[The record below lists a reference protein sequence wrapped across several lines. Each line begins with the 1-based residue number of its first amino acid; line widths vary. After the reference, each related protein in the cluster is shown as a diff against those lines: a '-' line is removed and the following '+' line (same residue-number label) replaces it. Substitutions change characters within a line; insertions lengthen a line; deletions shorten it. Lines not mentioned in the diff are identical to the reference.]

1 MNNPLETAT
10 HALNTSVQTM
20 MAQGQAFVQ
29 NLATTFFNGVQG
41 MSSSL
46 QRAQNT
52 MAGGVEAMMATFA
65 TQAAKPMLTVQQMAA
80 GVTQGAQQP
89 SGAYEQFA
97 TPQAA
102 VTEQL
107 GAAMQGAESP
117 IQHGGP
123 GGQWSGQ
130 DRAMSEAPVWQQ
142 SWGDLR
148 ETENYEPLTQ
158 DRRAYYDARYGGGG
172 FPAAKRE
179 GEIDRGSPRVTHF
192 F

>member
-10 HALNTSVQTM
+10 QALNTSFQTM
-20 MAQGQAFVQ
+20 MAQSQAFVQ
-29 NLATTFFNGVQG
+29 NIATTFFNGVQG

-52 MAGGVEAMMATFA
+52 MAGGVESMMSTFA
-65 TQAAKPMLTVQQMAA
+65 TQAAMPMLTVQQMAA

-97 TPQAA
+97 TPQSTE
-102 VTEQL
+102 TEQL
-107 GAAMQGAESP
+107 AAATQGAESP

-130 DRAMSEAPVWQQ
+130 DRAVAEAPAWQQ
-142 SWGDLR
+142 SFGDLR
-148 ETENYEPLTQ
+148 ETENYKPLTE
-158 DRRAYYDARYGGGG
+158 DRRKYYDARYGGGG
-172 FPAAKRE
+172 FSASKRA
-179 GEIDRGSPRVTHF
+179 GEIDDGNPRRTTIF
-192 F
+192 